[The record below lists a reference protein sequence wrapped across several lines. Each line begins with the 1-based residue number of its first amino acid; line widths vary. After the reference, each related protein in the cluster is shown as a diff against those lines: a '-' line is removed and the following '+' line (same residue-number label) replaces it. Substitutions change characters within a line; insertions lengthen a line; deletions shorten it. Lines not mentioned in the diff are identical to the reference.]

1 MSEFLLCCCA
11 VKDSVT
17 YIDSGTLK
25 SVVGSGSIWMYMQSR
40 SAQQLIAQTNTDPF
54 FPGSGNR
61 HVPDEMVSGL
71 DLCLAK

>member
-25 SVVGSGSIWMYMQSR
+25 SVVGSGSIWMYMQS
-40 SAQQLIAQTNTDPF
+40 IAQTNTDPF